1 MGVYLYHPDCQ
12 LPSKCLKTPEKTHKT
27 GMISVP
33 RISGGEKMANLTRQE
48 RETVII
54 YNEADDTATVSTGS
68 AVTKRK
74 MAKIVQKD
82 QNIRCVYNDGITAT
96 YELPKKQVC
105 IRIAAKN
112 E

>member
-1 MGVYLYHPDCQ
+1 
-12 LPSKCLKTPEKTHKT
+12 
-27 GMISVP
+27 
-33 RISGGEKMANLTRQE
+33 MANLTRQE

-54 YNEADDTATVSTGS
+54 YNKPDDTPTVSTVS

-74 MAKIVQKD
+74 MAKLVEKD

-105 IRIAAKN
+105 IRIAAKKRIIMQQEREN
-112 E
+112 RKLDKNCCYDAERIITNVEVRK

>member
-1 MGVYLYHPDCQ
+1 
-12 LPSKCLKTPEKTHKT
+12 
-27 GMISVP
+27 
-33 RISGGEKMANLTRQE
+33 MANLTRQE

-54 YNEADDTATVSTGS
+54 YNEADDTATVSTVS

-74 MAKIVQKD
+74 MAKLMQKD

-105 IRIAAKN
+105 IRIAAKKRIIMQ
-112 E
+112 